1 MMIKAVFIDY
11 TGTILT
17 KGGPDVEKMVVRI
30 CKNSGM
36 KDPREFTRYWWGMIR
51 EFEAAFNGA
60 AYITEDEM
68 VDRMLARCV
77 SEIRLRENLDE
88 LHVLCQRYWMYAPF
102 FEDVKE
108 FFQACPHPIYVI
120 SNNGEK
126 YIAEAMRVNG
136 VSPAGI
142 VTADMV
148 RAHKPH
154 PALFQK
160 ALAVSGCGAAE
171 AVHIGDSVTSDV
183 QGAEAVGIRA
193 ILLDR
198 EGKHGASGIPAAR
211 TLLDA
216 LNLI

>member
-1 MMIKAVFIDY
+1 MTKAVFIDY

-17 KGGPDVEKMVVRI
+17 KTSRDVEEMVARV
-30 CKNSGM
+30 CKHSDM
-36 KDPREFTRYWWGMIR
+36 HDPREFTSYWWGMIK
-51 EFEAAFNGA
+51 EYGDACNGD
-60 AYITEDEM
+60 AYLTEDGM
-68 VDRMLARCV
+68 VDRMLARCEA
-77 SEIRLRENLDE
+77 EIRLRENLDE
-88 LHVLCQRYWMYAPF
+88 LHVLCRRFWMYAPF
-102 FEDVKE
+102 FEDVSE
-108 FFQACPHPIYVI
+108 FFRKCPCPIYVI

-136 VSPAGI
+136 LSPAGI

-154 PALFQK
+154 PALFRK
-160 ALAVSGCGAAE
+160 ALEVAGCGAAE

-183 QGAEAVGIRA
+183 QGAQAVGIRA

-198 EGKHGASGIPAAR
+198 DGKSGAPGAPAVR

-216 LNLI
+216 LALI